1 MANWLWFTKLHT
13 KVFRLT
19 GGRIGSNLAGIDIV
33 FVDTVG
39 RKTGQIRTLP
49 IACYA
54 YEDDIIISA
63 SNNGQDTDP
72 VWWLNLQAQ
81 PEVEIQ
87 RGTKRYRVRAEEIT
101 GNERAAAWQVVIK
114 KNPVQ
119 AHHQQKTQRLIPL
132 VRLRKNISEQ
142 AQNQA

>member
-19 GGRIGSNLAGIDIV
+19 GGRIGGNLAGIDIV
-33 FVDTVG
+33 FVDTIG
-39 RKTGQIRTLP
+39 RKTGQVRTLP
-49 IACYA
+49 IACYT
-54 YEDDIIISA
+54 YGNDIIISA

-72 VWWLNLQAQ
+72 VWWLNLKAQ
-81 PEVEIQ
+81 PEVDVQ
-87 RGTKRYRVRAEEIT
+87 CGTKRYRVRAEEIT
-101 GNERAAAWQVVIK
+101 GDERMAAWEIVIK

-132 VRLRKNISEQ
+132 VRLRKLTT
-142 AQNQA
+142 